1 MNNYI
6 QDWKFTVQGI
16 SYTTR
21 HELLVQPVVTPGCAV
36 PAQRGCLWMCLCLPV
51 LLLLPFFHPSISQQ
65 QGGGEE
71 LPPLCPEQEPTLSH
85 RGVFH
90 TCEVEAG
97 QNRSRASAV
106 PALESFISNVGFSLP
121 RDPSFP
127 SPRLLK
133 RDCPW
138 ESVHAEH
145 GRCSQSCFLCFSLP
159 GFLSKVSSL
168 R

>member
-1 MNNYI
+1 M
-6 QDWKFTVQGI
+6 DVSLPPSAALAPLFP
-16 SYTTR
+16 SL
-21 HELLVQPVVTPGCAV
+21 HF
-36 PAQRGCLWMCLCLPV
+36 PAARGD
-51 LLLLPFFHPSISQQ
+51 
-65 QGGGEE
+65 EE
-71 LPPLCPEQEPTLSH
+71 LPSLCPEQEPTLSH

-159 GFLSKVSSL
+159 GFLSRVSSL
-168 R
+168 RYVEFADGSSAWERSKCVWQWPLCRKYNEHFPG